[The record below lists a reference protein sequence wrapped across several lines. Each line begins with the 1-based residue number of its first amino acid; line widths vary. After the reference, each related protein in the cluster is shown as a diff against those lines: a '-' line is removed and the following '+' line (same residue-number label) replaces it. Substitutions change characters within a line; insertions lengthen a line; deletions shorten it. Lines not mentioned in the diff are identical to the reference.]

1 MEKATVKLKKMWCFE
16 EYRDV
21 GGIGSQNLFKTK
33 EEALAAAEE
42 EWFHL
47 CESDKSS
54 YIKDPAGVFMVGL
67 VWAEYDEDGE
77 EWMSAGYTDE
87 TQGLDGY
94 LEVAKDFLEDK

>member
-1 MEKATVKLKKMWCFE
+1 MW
-16 EYRDV
+16 